1 MVEQVVRTGSTFRGA
16 VAHLGD
22 AAGLPGAA
30 PAGLRPEDAGRHRST
45 GPTRVGMRTAA
56 AAALFSLPTG
66 AVAAAIVSPELPGAE
81 DTAALK
87 ADLAANTSPLADKS
101 SAESTQS
108 AMSIVPQSPA
118 PQTAAG
124 MLQAASAA
132 PMSGEQIVQLQRTPA
147 PQQIV
152 EDDSMAEGT
161 KTVVDPGREGAR
173 STIWR
178 VSYVGGKEV
187 SRERIGAGASTPA
200 KPKIVKVGTKKAG
213 SDSASS
219 DSSSSSSSSKSAPA
233 VSGGAVWDKLAECEA
248 GGDWATNSGNGY
260 YGGLQFD
267 KQTWNAYGGDQY
279 APRPDQASREQQI
292 AVANKIKNERGGY
305 GAWPSCSSQLGM
317 N

>member
-187 SRERIGAGASTPA
+187 SRERIGDLVELFESRCADVVASQRGRVI
-200 KPKIVKVGTKKAG
+200 KSIG
-213 SDSASS
+213 DSVLFVNDDPVRALETGEQLIDVIGR
-219 DSSSSSSSSKSAPA
+219 DS
-233 VSGGAVWDKLAECEA
+233 
-248 GGDWATNSGNGY
+248 
-260 YGGLQFD
+260 
-267 KQTWNAYGGDQY
+267 
-279 APRPDQASREQQI
+279 
-292 AVANKIKNERGGY
+292 
-305 GAWPSCSSQLGM
+305 
-317 N
+317 